1 MPLVVIGG
9 VAAGLSAAAR
19 ARRIDPRLEIIVL
32 EKGPV
37 ISYGACGLPYYVE
50 GRVRETAELITY
62 TPEYF
67 RKERNIDVRTG
78 ARVVAIS
85 HPRREVTLES
95 GLKVPYEKLVIA
107 TGARGGLPNLPG
119 AQLPHVFTLYT
130 LDDAERMRRFLRE
143 RMPKSAV
150 VIGAGYIGVE
160 AADALRRNGLRV
172 TILERS
178 AHALSRDDAALTAA
192 VGKQLERHGVELRT
206 GVSVSAIE
214 SDRVAGVPC
223 DMVVL
228 AAGFQP
234 NVEIAAS
241 AGIEL
246 GRSGA
251 IRTDERMETNLRGVF
266 AAGDCAEVTHLVT
279 GRPTWIPLGTTANK
293 AGRVAGACAAGA
305 RERFPGIVGTSIV
318 SIFGVGFAAAGFSV
332 EQARARRLFAG
343 GCAHRSQLAP
353 ALLPGRQ
360 DHRGTGGRPGDAAP
374 RGRVGDRRGRCG
386 RQDQRNRHRPAN
398 PHAGRRVRAVGPGL
412 LSAVRTGFGPRP
424 DRGPAIDERTGG
436 LGCPRLTRNCT
447 SYKTN
452 LYQLIKDT
460 SFHRNIRFPG
470 AARQAI

>member
-19 ARRIDPRLEIIVL
+19 ARRIDPRLEIVVL

-95 GLKVPYEKLVIA
+95 GLKVPYEKLIIA

-332 EQARARRLFAG
+332 EQARLEGFSPVAARIEANSRPRYYQGVKTIVELVADRATRRLVG
-343 GCAHRSQLAP
+343 GSVIGEDGA
-353 ALLPGRQ
+353 
-360 DHRGTGGRPGDAAP
+360 
-374 RGRVGDRRGRCG
+374 
-386 RQDQRNRHRPAN
+386 
-398 PHAGRRVRAVGPGL
+398 AGRINVIATALQTRMRV
-412 LSAVRTGFGPRP
+412 
-424 DRGPAIDERTGG
+424 DEFA
-436 LGCPRLTRNCT
+436 
-447 SYKTN
+447 
-452 LYQLIKDT
+452 QLDLAYSPPFAPVSDPVLI
-460 SFHRNIRFPG
+460 
-470 AARQAI
+470 AARQLMKELGG